1 MSVYRCPFCEYNTK
15 NKQHYLKHL
24 NKKKK
29 CFNKNINHFGNNIY
43 NIINK
48 LNKLEKDN
56 IKLKQ
61 DNKKL
66 KNENKKLKQTIN
78 ITNNDNSTNTNTTN
92 NDNRIILNLNINNN
106 GKPFHIKNLNL
117 DDIVK
122 QLSKYNKPIE
132 NKIIS
137 NIQSRRER
145 IPEKPVEYLEGVIDS
160 LDADYINDK
169 KSKKIFEELK
179 KFMITYDN
187 NFNKFII
194 DNNKKI
200 FNSYGIEKIKK
211 LKEIDG
217 NEKIYILKE
226 NSNKKLEYEETNLK
240 EIYIILQKTL
250 ERICNKLINNLDNLN
265 NDNKETSRIA
275 NLRMKIKKKFKIIY
289 EELDSE
295 DKTAINKY
303 KFIYNY
309 IFINGEKRIPFTN
322 DYRKIRNI
330 LRNTRNEL
338 RDTWNETKEIKNKIN
353 DKYNSK
359 LYNYIE
365 HIRNIYEGNDLYN
378 EETEIGKLW
387 RDIHRTKNTI
397 LLEYYLC
404 NQTIDK
410 KKFTMEYEELEKI
423 EEVKEVKV

>member
-1 MSVYRCPFCEYNTK
+1 MSVYRCPFCNYS
-15 NKQHYLKHL
+15 NKLKPHIIKHL

-29 CFNKNINHFGNNIY
+29 CFHNNINDFGNNIF
-43 NIINK
+43 NLIKKNK
-48 LNKLEKDN
+48 QLEQN
-56 IKLKQ
+56 
-61 DNKKL
+61 NKKL
-66 KNENKKLKQTIN
+66 KEEIKQLKQNVNIN
-78 ITNNDNSTNTNTTN
+78 NSYNTTN
-92 NDNRIILNLNINNN
+92 NDDHSTNITFNLNINNHD

-117 DDIVK
+117 DEIIK

-145 IPEKPVEYLEGVIDS
+145 IPEKPVDYLEGVIDS
-160 LDADYINDK
+160 LNSDYLNDT

-179 KFMITYDN
+179 QFMVTYDN

-211 LKEIDG
+211 LNEVDG

-226 NSNKKLEYEETNLK
+226 NSNKKLEYEETSLK
-240 EIYIILQKTL
+240 DIYLILQNTL

-289 EELDSE
+289 EELDSDDE
-295 DKTAINKY
+295 TAINKH

-309 IFINGEKRIPFTN
+309 IFRNGEKTIPFTN
-322 DYRKIRNI
+322 DYREIRNM
-330 LRNTRNEL
+330 LRNIRNEL

-423 EEVKEVKV
+423 EEVEEVKV